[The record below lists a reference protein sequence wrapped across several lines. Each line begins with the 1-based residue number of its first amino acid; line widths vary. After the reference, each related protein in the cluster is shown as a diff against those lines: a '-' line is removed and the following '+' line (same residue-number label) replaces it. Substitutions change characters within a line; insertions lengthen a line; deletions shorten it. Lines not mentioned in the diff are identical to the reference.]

1 MSTRRTCRLTSV
13 LLSIS
18 ALLIASNS
26 SAQVAI
32 QLLDR
37 LQAFDDAAVLDM
49 KVDDPSMRPPDF
61 ELLINSPGAD
71 FKACK
76 LTVNTGIFCLSGD
89 LVVNWPS
96 GDASGGSSTVVD
108 CNDSVLG
115 LRSCTGL
122 TVDLSGNIWVAGQ
135 DRGKTFNV
143 YKIIEVPYAEACPA
157 GFSRLS
163 IPAMSD
169 RCASL
174 WADDRPLVLDLVS
187 VDGDLSAVFPYGKS
201 VVAVQERRTVIAIL
215 DNEDRDV
222 AEILGGKS
230 AWGLAGNEKLLSAA
244 PVQVTNSSDDSIE
257 NFVVVTTSDG
267 RILAALANGATSAEE
282 VFDIG
287 AERALQMPSPA
298 QCDFDDPHYGVRS
311 SPKSGL
317 IYVTDRQFCQ
327 VVGLEASYDGTDLVL
342 DYAGDDLILSTND
355 DGAEGLGTYAVEG
368 PTLAPGEIVD
378 FGLCGA
384 TCTLI
389 QGDGTDPIATV
400 SNVGVVGDVTE
411 GVLFQIEGIP
421 DCRLIPD
428 ACIAILDDVDT
439 PAHLIEQGV
448 IIDRQGLGDP
458 SAMLLNVTPLLPA
471 EVTEPFAGLI
481 PDLWIDQKYL
491 AQSEKGYFINALF
504 AVTDATFQGVYEI
517 ELDVEGL
524 TGSER
529 GCVGEVLPL
538 NTPAA
543 DLIANQDVAVKVSE
557 DYRSVDRDFI
567 PGSDDHIGR
576 LINTDCGSSRGAG
589 GRFSLIAYDLGFN
602 PDTYDPD
609 TDLVTANDDA
619 VFARLLL
626 SLHADLTSM
635 VNNQVCAADDGQAA
649 APWSDASCQDFNADD
664 SNTLDKLG
672 KCISAAAQGKESLR
686 NQTCQA
692 YDTQF
697 AAQESAMFGFPLS
710 GEDPANR
717 IGEALARLLVIK
729 NIYSRFMFPSIPDD
743 GYVGL

>member
-1 MSTRRTCRLTSV
+1 MSL
-13 LLSIS
+13 S
-18 ALLIASNS
+18 ALLITSTS

-37 LQAFDDAAVLDM
+37 LHTFDATAVLDM
-49 KVDDPSMRPPDF
+49 KVDDPTMRPPDF
-61 ELLINSPGAD
+61 DVLISQPGAD
-71 FKACK
+71 FTACK
-76 LTVNTGIFCLSGD
+76 LTVNKGIYCLAGD
-89 LVVNWPS
+89 LVKNWPS
-96 GDASGGSSTVVD
+96 GAASGGSSVVVD

-115 LRSCTGL
+115 LRRCTGL

-143 YKIIEVPYAEACPA
+143 YKIIEVPYSEACP
-157 GFSRLS
+157 GGYSRLT
-163 IPAMSD
+163 IPAMST

-187 VDGDLSAVFPYGKS
+187 VDGDLSAVFPYGSS
-201 VVAVQERRTVIAIL
+201 VVAVQERQTVIAIV

-222 AEILGGKS
+222 VEILGGKS

-244 PVQVTNSSDDSIE
+244 PVQVTNSSDSSIE
-257 NFVVVTTSDG
+257 NFVVVTTTNG
-267 RILAALANGATSAEE
+267 RILAALADGATSAQE

-287 AERALQMPSPA
+287 AEREGQLSSPV
-298 QCDFDDPHYGVRS
+298 QCNFDDPHYGVRS

-317 IYVTDRQFCQ
+317 IYVTDRQYCQ
-327 VVGLEASYDGTDLVL
+327 VIGLEAGYDGTTLDL
-342 DYAGDDLILSTND
+342 DYAQQDGDDLILSTND
-355 DGAEGLGTYAVEG
+355 ASGLGTYAIEG

-378 FGLCGA
+378 FSLCSDN
-384 TCTLI
+384 CTLI
-389 QGDGTDPIATV
+389 SGEGPEPVATV
-400 SNVGVVGDVTE
+400 SNVGVVGDVTD

-421 DCRLIPD
+421 DCRLIPQ
-428 ACIAILDDVDT
+428 ACIAILDDVNT
-439 PAHLIEQGV
+439 PADLVAQGV

-458 SAMLLNVTPLLPA
+458 SAMLLNVKRLLPA

-481 PDLWIDQKYL
+481 PDLWIEEKYL
-491 AQSEKGYFINALF
+491 AQAEKGYFINALF

-517 ELDVEGL
+517 ELDVKGL
-524 TGSER
+524 TGDER

-543 DLIANQDVAVKVSE
+543 YLIANQDVAVKASE
-557 DYRSVDRDFI
+557 DYRSVDRDYI
-567 PGSDDHIGR
+567 PGPNDHVGR
-576 LINTDCGSSRGAG
+576 LINTDCGTSRGAG

-635 VNNQVCAADDGQAA
+635 VNNQVCAPDDGQAD
-649 APWSDASCQDFNADD
+649 APWSEASCQDFNADD
-664 SNTLDKLG
+664 ANTADKLG
-672 KCISAAAQGKESLR
+672 KCISAAAEGKESLR

-697 AAQESAMFGFPLS
+697 AAQESAMFGYPLS